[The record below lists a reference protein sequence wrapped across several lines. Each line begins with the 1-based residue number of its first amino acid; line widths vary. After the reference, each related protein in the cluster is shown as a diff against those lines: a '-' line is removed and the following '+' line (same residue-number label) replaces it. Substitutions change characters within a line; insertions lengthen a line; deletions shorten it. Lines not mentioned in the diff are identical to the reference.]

1 MTQEVKTNSD
11 TKESAQPIKKADSKT
26 EMCSQHGCSVG
37 FTFYKSKKR
46 CKVCEQAF
54 CDSHLRGYYWVK
66 HILTDIES
74 PESYQICLQCIKGLR
89 KVPKNFIL
97 GVKLKECSLESCHE
111 IESPISKLTSCKN
124 CGRFY
129 CRKHMD
135 KIDPKRK
142 SIRKGLPYDNATGV
156 CVNCSEEACEEKP
169 SIWQQ
174 IINKFKN

>member
-89 KVPKNFIL
+89 RVPKDFIL
-97 GVKLKECSLESCHE
+97 AVKLKECSLETCHE
-111 IESPISKLTSCKN
+111 IESPISKLKSCMH
-124 CGRFY
+124 CGRFF
-129 CRKHMD
+129 CKQHMA
-135 KIDPKRK
+135 KIDPKK
-142 SIRKGLPYDNATGV
+142 TIIRPNLPYPNAMGICTG
-156 CVNCSEEACEEKP
+156 CVEEATEDKP
-169 SIWQQ
+169 SLWQR
-174 IINKFKN
+174 IFKKN